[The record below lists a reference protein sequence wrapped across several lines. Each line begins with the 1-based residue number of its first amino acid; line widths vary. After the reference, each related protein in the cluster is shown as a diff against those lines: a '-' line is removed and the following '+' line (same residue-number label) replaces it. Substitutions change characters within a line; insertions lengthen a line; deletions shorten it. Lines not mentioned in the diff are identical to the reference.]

1 MNKLQIEYKINKFSA
16 LVLLF
21 QIILIVIIVNDYFG
35 NDNPIREQ
43 NNIIKAIEQI
53 NPCVVGIDVKQ
64 IKKKQTIWNPF
75 FDSYLN
81 TYKVDNLGSGVIISS
96 DGYVITNSHV
106 VEDALDITVTLVGG
120 KKYNGE
126 IVGIDHLT
134 DLALIKIKGDNF
146 SSANLGNSDNLIVGE
161 LVFAL
166 GNPLGLFS
174 ISNQPTATAGIIS
187 GADIDFGLKDQ
198 GYVYQD
204 MIQTDAAI
212 NRGNSGGPLINLKGE
227 VIGINTFIM
236 TDSDYISGSIGI
248 GFSIPINRVREVI
261 EDIKEYGE
269 VKRNY
274 TTGIHVQP
282 IDKFIMKY
290 LRLKDQKGV
299 LIRDVEK
306 YSPGYK
312 TGLKVGDIILKVQNR
327 NIKSAKDITK
337 IIDEGFHKVG
347 DIINLIILRN
357 NEELE
362 FELELG
368 DPKKIIKEFN

>member
-1 MNKLQIEYKINKFSA
+1 MNKLQTIYNNKF
-16 LVLLF
+16 LFILLGL
-21 QIILIVIIVNDYFG
+21 QIILIFIVVN
-35 NDNPIREQ
+35 NNSDNYLVKDQHTLIGA
-43 NNIIKAIEQI
+43 IKKI
-53 NPCVVGIDVKQ
+53 NPCVVGINVKQ

-106 VEDALDITVTLVGG
+106 VENATDITITLVGG
-120 KKYNGE
+120 KRYEGE
-126 IVGIDHLT
+126 IIGIDHLT
-134 DLALIKIKGDNF
+134 DLALIKINDDSLSYAKLGDSN
-146 SSANLGNSDNLIVGE
+146 NLIVGE
-161 LVFAL
+161 SVFAL

-174 ISNQPTATAGIIS
+174 VSNQPTATAGIIS
-187 GADIDFGLKDQ
+187 GVDIDFGLKDQ

-212 NRGNSGGPLINLKGE
+212 NRGNSGGPLVNLSGE

-236 TDSDYISGSIGI
+236 TDSDYTSGSIGI
-248 GFSIPINRVREVI
+248 GFSIPINRVKEVI
-261 EDIKEYGE
+261 QDIKKYGE

-290 LRLKDQKGV
+290 LRLKDEQGV
-299 LIRDVEK
+299 LIRDVK
-306 YSPGYK
+306 RYSTGNSA
-312 TGLKVGDIILKVQNR
+312 GLKVGDIILKVQDK

-347 DIINLIILRN
+347 DIIKLVIFRN
-357 NEELE
+357 NEKLE
-362 FELELG
+362 IELELG
-368 DPKKIIKEFN
+368 DPGQDSKGF